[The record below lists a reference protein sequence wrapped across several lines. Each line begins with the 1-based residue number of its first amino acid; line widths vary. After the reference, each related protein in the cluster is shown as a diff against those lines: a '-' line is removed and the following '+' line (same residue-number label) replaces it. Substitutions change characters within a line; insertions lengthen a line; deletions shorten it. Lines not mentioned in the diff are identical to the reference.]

1 MNEKALLRPDGLFG
15 GLLPQTRFF
24 GPEMRSGPVAIC
36 GVLCYHNTYY
46 DAPRVPLKDV
56 YVV

>member
-1 MNEKALLRPDGLFG
+1 MNEKALREEGF
-15 GLLPQTRFF
+15 LPQTRFF
-24 GPEMRSGPVAIC
+24 GPEMRSRPVAIC
-36 GVLCYHNTYY
+36 GVLCYHNTTYY

>member
-1 MNEKALLRPDGLFG
+1 MKKPSLGQMAFSEGF
-15 GLLPQTRFF
+15 LPQTRFF
-24 GPEMRSGPVAIC
+24 GPEMRSGPVAIH
-36 GVLCYHNTYY
+36 GALCYHNTYY

>member
-1 MNEKALLRPDGLFG
+1 MNEKALREEGF
-15 GLLPQTRFF
+15 LPQTRFF

-46 DAPRVPLKDV
+46 DAPRVPLKGV

>member
-1 MNEKALLRPDGLFG
+1 MNEKALLTEGF
-15 GLLPQTRFF
+15 LPQTLLC
-24 GPEMRSGPVAIC
+24 GPEMHSGPVAIC
-36 GVLCYHNTYY
+36 SVLCYHNTYY

>member
-1 MNEKALLRPDGLFG
+1 MKKPSLGQTAFSEGF
-15 GLLPQTRFF
+15 LPQTLLC
-24 GPEMRSGPVAIC
+24 GPEMHSGPVAIH

>member
-1 MNEKALLRPDGLFG
+1 MNEKALREEGF
-15 GLLPQTRFF
+15 LPQTRSC
-24 GPEMRSGPVAIC
+24 GPEMRSGPVEIR

-46 DAPRVPLKDV
+46 DALRAPLKDV

>member
-1 MNEKALLRPDGLFG
+1 MKKPSLGQMAFSEGF
-15 GLLPQTRFF
+15 LPQTRSC

>member
-1 MNEKALLRPDGLFG
+1 MNEKALLTEGF
-15 GLLPQTRFF
+15 LPQTRSC

-46 DAPRVPLKDV
+46 DAPQVPLKDV